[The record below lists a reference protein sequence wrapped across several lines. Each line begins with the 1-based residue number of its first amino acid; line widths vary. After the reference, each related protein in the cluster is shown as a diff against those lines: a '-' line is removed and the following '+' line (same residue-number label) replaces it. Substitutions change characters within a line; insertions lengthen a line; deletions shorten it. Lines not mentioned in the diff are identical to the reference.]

1 MTFLSK
7 YPKNFKK
14 LLLSGASDNIGDSFY
29 NVALLLGLVEVYHIK
44 ADALSLF
51 ALLGMIPSMFAFL
64 YSPLLAKI
72 KRTKEWLFIFRTLY
86 LVLVVLVII
95 SFYYKVAIG
104 YIYVYNILFSMI
116 SCIQGALQMRLVP
129 EALENDSELIERSVD
144 IQYFTGNTLDILSNF
159 VASLVL
165 GLMSYLGLLQ
175 LSLPFLVLGII
186 FIVQLKTSRA
196 LLQPTTEK
204 LPPLKS
210 LVGYIS
216 KFFKQKQASQ
226 IIVIEA
232 FLSGAL
238 DLLVTLAPLY
248 LISLHIDVKWL
259 GLVIAV
265 QQAADFT
272 GALLAPYISL
282 EHHRFFCIDYIF
294 SGTAFLLL
302 FLVPQLYLKLI
313 LLFLGFVL
321 IGISG
326 NIFEKMIYKEYRQ
339 LDFSIV
345 STLIT
350 SLYSFFGIIFLLL
363 PQVYSNIIVLG
374 IVLNILTLLFGIAI
388 YHQRPNS

>member
-14 LLLSGASDNIGDSFY
+14 LLLSGAADNIGDSFY
-29 NVALLLGLVEVYHIK
+29 GVALLLGLVEVYHIK

-51 ALLGMIPSMFAFL
+51 VLLGMIPSMFAFL

-104 YIYVYNILFSMI
+104 LFSMI

>member
-1 MTFLSK
+1 M
-7 YPKNFKK
+7 
-14 LLLSGASDNIGDSFY
+14 
-29 NVALLLGLVEVYHIK
+29 
-44 ADALSLF
+44 
-51 ALLGMIPSMFAFL
+51 
-64 YSPLLAKI
+64 
-72 KRTKEWLFIFRTLY
+72 
-86 LVLVVLVII
+86 
-95 SFYYKVAIG
+95 
-104 YIYVYNILFSMI
+104 
-116 SCIQGALQMRLVP
+116 
-129 EALENDSELIERSVD
+129 ENDSELIERSVD

-210 LVGYIS
+210 SVGYIS

-226 IIVIEA
+226 IIVVEA

-272 GALLAPYISL
+272 GALLAPYVSL

>member
-1 MTFLSK
+1 
-7 YPKNFKK
+7 
-14 LLLSGASDNIGDSFY
+14 
-29 NVALLLGLVEVYHIK
+29 
-44 ADALSLF
+44 
-51 ALLGMIPSMFAFL
+51 
-64 YSPLLAKI
+64 
-72 KRTKEWLFIFRTLY
+72 
-86 LVLVVLVII
+86 
-95 SFYYKVAIG
+95 
-104 YIYVYNILFSMI
+104 
-116 SCIQGALQMRLVP
+116 MRLVP

-159 VASLVL
+159 VASLLL
-165 GLMSYLGLLQ
+165 GLMTYLGLLQ

-196 LLQPTTEK
+196 LLQPTTEE

-238 DLLVTLAPLY
+238 DLLTTLAPLY

-259 GLVIAV
+259 GLVVAV

-272 GALLAPYISL
+272 GALLAPYVSI

-326 NIFEKMIYKEYRQ
+326 NIFEKMIYKEYKQ

-363 PQVYSNIIVLG
+363 PQVYSNIVVLG
-374 IVLNILTLLFGIAI
+374 IVLNVLTLLFGIAI
-388 YHQRPNS
+388 YYQRPNS